1 MDGKEIE
8 KLKLRLRDRR
18 AKIQCNDY
26 LEATVGK
33 AIRDWEMFECLH
45 ATLTASGSLFSYN
58 APQLRHV
65 EISRSQL
72 LHKTLIMGL

>member
-1 MDGKEIE
+1 MAGNCRRNGNRFSEIVAKQLRSPMDGKEIE

-33 AIRDWEMFECLH
+33 AIRDWEMFLSVS
-45 ATLTASGSLFSYN
+45 T
-58 APQLRHV
+58 
-65 EISRSQL
+65 
-72 LHKTLIMGL
+72 GL